1 MTHDPEGQARAD
13 FERAFRRAWLH
24 GLLAPLTRER
34 NDLISYDEARRRVIP
49 EGESDRGLHEV
60 PVERIVGSTD
70 RAQDYD
76 RDFRPRRRHASERW
90 RSVARA
96 AHAGTVLPP
105 VRLRQIGDDYFVVD
119 GHHRVSVARALGQGF
134 VDAEVVELRGRAV
147 GAATRPPLGRNRRRG
162 LACAPRSA
170 SASPLGAAQ
179 ECAA

>member
-1 MTHDPEGQARAD
+1 MTYDPEGQARAD

-34 NDLISYDEARRRVIP
+34 NDLTSYDEARRRVIP
-49 EGESDRGLHEV
+49 EGESERGLREV

-70 RAQDYD
+70 RAHDYD
-76 RDFRPRRRHASERW
+76 RDFRPRRRHASARW
-90 RSVARA
+90 QSVARA

-134 VDAEVVELRGRAV
+134 VDAEVIELRARAAAPAV
-147 GAATRPPLGRNRRRG
+147 GTPFGQDLPGNPACDPP
-162 LACAPRSA
+162 SA
-170 SASPLGAAQ
+170 SASPIGAARAR
-179 ECAA
+179 AA